1 MFCLIDVNK
10 TPRLPHHSQP
20 LYETEAERETQ
31 RHTAR
36 QTVQLF
42 YWIWIEK
49 SWSWISDSSVLWRS
63 GFTAHM
69 MPASMS
75 SAGWR
80 EGRGRAGGG
89 DKPRLFSNPS
99 HHQSSFFQANSD
111 AITITEM
118 FTSVQ
123 FSSPINYGIRLK
135 QSLRDR
141 GVSVVIRGELRRGG
155 RGASG
160 GGVGAVLLFP
170 GGMVLNVMIEHRQ
183 GQGWSSL
190 CECSNSLNT
199 SNAFLYEK

>member
-1 MFCLIDVNK
+1 MFCLIGVNE

-99 HHQSSFFQANSD
+99 HHQSSFLQANSD

-141 GVSVVIRGELRRGG
+141 FEKWWQHRWGMGEMRMGG
-155 RGASG
+155 EECLMSLEDGCWGEVEESREGEWVQCSCFLG
-160 GGVGAVLLFP
+160 G
-170 GGMVLNVMIEHRQ
+170 
-183 GQGWSSL
+183 W
-190 CECSNSLNT
+190 C
-199 SNAFLYEK
+199 